1 MTARYT
7 NFNQIFI
14 NKINIVK
21 LFINVMKFLP
31 ISFLVLLYSC
41 SSRPSEMAG
50 GPPPAT
56 VVTIATEN
64 TTTQNDYTATIEG
77 KVNVEIRPQVEGY
90 LERIYVDEGAYV
102 KAGQPLFKIND
113 APYREQINSAN
124 ASLQSAEAAI
134 MNAQLEIDK
143 LTPLVQNRVISDVQ
157 LKTAQASFKAAKANA
172 AQADAMVSAAKINLG
187 YTLIKAPV
195 SGYIGRLPKRQGALV
210 SRADLEALTR
220 LSDVHEV
227 YAYFSLSENDF
238 VHFKAQYP
246 GNTLE
251 EKVKNLPA
259 VELYL
264 SDNTLYPLTGKI
276 DMVDGQFDKSTG
288 AITFRAVFAND
299 KGLIRSGN
307 TGKVRLNQIHE
318 NALLVPQAATLEI
331 QDKVFVFTVNAQ
343 NKVTK
348 QPITVSGKSGNNYL
362 VSEGI
367 KSGDRIVFNGLD
379 HLQDGTIVKP
389 EPMKETVKI
398 SMNN

>member
-1 MTARYT
+1 MIAQHY
-7 NFNQIFI
+7 NFRPLFI
-14 NKINIVK
+14 SKINTVK

-31 ISFLVLLYSC
+31 LGFLFLVYSC
-41 SSRPSEMAG
+41 STKPSEMAA
-50 GPPPAT
+50 GPSPAS
-56 VVTIATEN
+56 VVTIASEN
-64 TTTQNDYTATIEG
+64 TTTQSDYTASIEG

-90 LERIYVDEGAYV
+90 LERIYVDEGSYV

-134 MNAQLEIDK
+134 LNAQLEIDK
-143 LTPLVQNRVISDVQ
+143 LTPLVQNKVISDVP
-157 LKTAQASFKAAKANA
+157 LKAAQATFKAAKANA
-172 AQADAMVSAAKINLG
+172 AQASAIVSAAQINLG

-195 SGYIGRLPKRQGALV
+195 DGYIGRLPKKQGALV
-210 SRADLEALTR
+210 SRTDPEALTN

-251 EKVKNLPA
+251 EKLKSLPA

-264 SDNTLYPLTGKI
+264 SDNTLYPVAGKI
-276 DMVDGQFDKSTG
+276 DMIDGQFDKSTG
-288 AITFRAVFAND
+288 AITFRAVFANE

-307 TGKVRLNQIHE
+307 TGKVRLNQLHE

-331 QDKVFVFTVNAQ
+331 QDKVFVFTVNKE
-343 NKVTK
+343 NKVAK
-348 QPITVSGKSGNNYL
+348 QPIIVSGKSGSNYL

-379 HLQDGTIVKP
+379 HLQDGAVVKP
-389 EPMKETVKI
+389 EPLSEAAKI

>member
-1 MTARYT
+1 
-7 NFNQIFI
+7 
-14 NKINIVK
+14 
-21 LFINVMKFLP
+21 MKFLP